1 MKSLKLSNGTM
12 IPQVGFGTFKIPRE
26 RTQEAVEQALEL
38 GYRHIDGAAA
48 YLNER
53 EVGAAL
59 RATGMA
65 GKVFVTTKLRNCDQG
80 HDQALRAFE
89 ESRERLGVDVVD
101 LYAIHW
107 PCPARDLYVQTWR
120 ALAELRDEGAVREI
134 GVSNFLVGHLQRLVL
149 ETGVVPAVDQ
159 IESHPRFWQPEVSAW
174 CGAHDVVVEAYQPL
188 GRGRDIESAP
198 VRAAAE
204 AHGVT
209 CVQVVLRWHVQSGRV
224 VIPKSVH
231 PEHMRE
237 NLDLFGFELT
247 DAEMDAISAL
257 HDDSRRLSGDPRTFE
272 SPQDDADMLART
284 LS

>member
-101 LYAIHW
+101 LYLIHW

-149 ETGVVPAVDQ
+149 ETGVVRSIRSSLTRA
-159 IESHPRFWQPEVSAW
+159 SGSPR
-174 CGAHDVVVEAYQPL
+174 
-188 GRGRDIESAP
+188 SAP
-198 VRAAAE
+198 GAGRTMWWLKPTSRSVAAA
-204 AHGVT
+204 T
-209 CVQVVLRWHVQSGRV
+209 
-224 VIPKSVH
+224 
-231 PEHMRE
+231 
-237 NLDLFGFELT
+237 
-247 DAEMDAISAL
+247 
-257 HDDSRRLSGDPRTFE
+257 
-272 SPQDDADMLART
+272 
-284 LS
+284 